1 MFLFSPPPPP
11 AHSCL
16 PRSLPNA
23 SRLYFR
29 PGGGFY
35 QLQGPAS
42 GSAQDGP
49 RQHTRQPIV
58 TGTSILAIKFKGGVM
73 MAADTL
79 GSYGS
84 LARFRDERR
93 LKEVGEH
100 TIIGGSGDI
109 ADYHHI
115 LHMLEDLE
123 TENVEW
129 DDGQSILPKSV
140 HAYMT
145 RVLYNRRTK
154 MNPLWNTV
162 VVGGFAD
169 GEGYLGYCDKIGV
182 AYNDDVVATGYGGY
196 IALPIMRGEFEANPE
211 MTGGQARSLLERC
224 LKVMYYRDARSLNR
238 FQIAT
243 STAAGVTIMEPETQ
257 ETKPTGTL
265 QPWSK
270 ATSKRFNIR

>member
-1 MFLFSPPPPP
+1 
-11 AHSCL
+11 
-16 PRSLPNA
+16 
-23 SRLYFR
+23 
-29 PGGGFY
+29 
-35 QLQGPAS
+35 
-42 GSAQDGP
+42 
-49 RQHTRQPIV
+49 
-58 TGTSILAIKFKGGVM
+58 LAIKFNGGVM

-93 LKEVGEH
+93 LKEVGDA
-100 TIIGGSGDI
+100 TIIGGSGDL

-123 TENVEW
+123 IENGEW
-129 DDGQSILPKSV
+129 DDGQTILPKSV
-140 HAYMT
+140 HSYMT

-162 VVGGFAD
+162 VVGGFAN

-182 AYNDDVVATGYGGY
+182 AYNDDVIATGYGSY
-196 IALPIMRGEFEANPE
+196 IALPIMRRAYEENQAMTEAE
-211 MTGGQARSLLERC
+211 ARALLERC

-243 STAAGVTIMEPETQ
+243 STAAGVVISEPEAQ
-257 ETKPTGTL
+257 ETN
-265 QPWSK
+265 WDI
-270 ATSKRFNIR
+270 ATMVKGYE